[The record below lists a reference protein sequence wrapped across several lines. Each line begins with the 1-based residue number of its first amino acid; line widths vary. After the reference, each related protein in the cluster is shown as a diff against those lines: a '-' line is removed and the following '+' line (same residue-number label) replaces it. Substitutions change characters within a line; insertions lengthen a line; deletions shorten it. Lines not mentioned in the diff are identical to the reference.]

1 MIFVVVVV
9 DQRGDEEKD
18 VAHCWSLVCDCCI
31 GGVMM
36 IYNVWLAW
44 RGSWPSLLPAS
55 GMVAAVCNFKP
66 TVGSIKRPTN
76 ILYQIFIHDY
86 YTSRPWSRHRPTI
99 GLLLA
104 YFGPILGLF

>member
-36 IYNVWLAW
+36 IYNVANGTCVARLAGELAKFVAGFW
-44 RGSWPSLLPAS
+44 YGS
-55 GMVAAVCNFKP
+55 GRVQFQ
-66 TVGSIKRPTN
+66 TN
-76 ILYQIFIHDY
+76 
-86 YTSRPWSRHRPTI
+86 SRIDQTPHK
-99 GLLLA
+99 
-104 YFGPILGLF
+104 YPISNIYS